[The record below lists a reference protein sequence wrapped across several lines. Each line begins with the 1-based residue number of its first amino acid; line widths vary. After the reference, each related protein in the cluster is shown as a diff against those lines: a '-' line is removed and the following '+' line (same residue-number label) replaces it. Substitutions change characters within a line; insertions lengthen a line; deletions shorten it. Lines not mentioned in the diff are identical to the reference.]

1 MQTVR
6 CPKCGE
12 EVEISQAV
20 AHEVEEEIKKTERVR
35 YEEEMKVRS
44 KKYIDEL
51 TEKERLLR
59 ELKRRDEERGLE
71 MEKKLSEAEDKI
83 RQEAMKKAADDHR
96 LKDLEKDKKI
106 SDMKVQME
114 EMQRKLQQGSQQTQG
129 EVLELELEQML
140 RREFPNDKISEV
152 AKGVRGADVVQEVFE
167 KTGKR
172 TGVILWESK
181 NAKWS
186 EGWIDKL
193 REDMRRLTA
202 NEAVL
207 VSVELPQEIG
217 TFGFYKGVWVTGRVS
232 MVGLAWALRKNFWEV
247 FKQNRQNVGKKEK
260 AEEVYEY
267 VNSLEFGHRVES
279 IVEAFNNLNE
289 DLEKEKRW
297 FGLKWARQEKEIRKI
312 MDSTAG
318 MYGELQGVTGRAL
331 PEIKALE
338 SGE

>member
-1 MQTVR
+1 
-6 CPKCGE
+6 
-12 EVEISQAV
+12 VEISQAV
-20 AHEVEEEIKKTERVR
+20 AHEVEEEIKKTERLR

-44 KKYIDEL
+44 RKYIDEL